1 MRKVTRWEMM
11 NEIMRAAMK
20 WLMKGTMKGRL
31 REMMWVMA
39 WEMVFFLRLAFVWA
53 PMVEEVAIFL
63 TDGDGDADNIKPVAQ
78 LRL

>member
-1 MRKVTRWEMM
+1 
-11 NEIMRAAMK
+11 
-20 WLMKGTMKGRL
+20 
-31 REMMWVMA
+31 MA

-63 TDGDGDADNIKPVAQ
+63 TDGDGDGDGDNDPVAQ